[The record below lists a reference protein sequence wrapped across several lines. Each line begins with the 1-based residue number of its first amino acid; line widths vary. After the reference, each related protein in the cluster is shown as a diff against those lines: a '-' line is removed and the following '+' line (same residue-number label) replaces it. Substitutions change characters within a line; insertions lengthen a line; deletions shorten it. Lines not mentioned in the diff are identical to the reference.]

1 MHMSTRQRDR
11 SNSLILAWVA
21 SGLSLYLT
29 SLILG
34 SGMRFDGLLSV
45 VLTALVVGL
54 LNFLLGPLLTF
65 ITCPLMILTLGL
77 ARFLVSGLILV
88 MASWWM
94 PGFTVAGYWWAVL
107 AAVIVSVINGVMD
120 RMLGVR

>member
-1 MHMSTRQRDR
+1 MSTRQRDR

>member
-45 VLTALVVGL
+45 VLTALVVGF

>member
-1 MHMSTRQRDR
+1 
-11 SNSLILAWVA
+11 
-21 SGLSLYLT
+21 
-29 SLILG
+29 
-34 SGMRFDGLLSV
+34 MRFDGLLSV

>member
-1 MHMSTRQRDR
+1 MSTRQRDR

-45 VLTALVVGL
+45 VLTALVVGF